1 MAQGS
6 TRTTTAQ
13 YKAGVLISLQ
23 GPEITQ
29 MYSLGMPVAKLRAKM
44 REEFEKHRFVNNL
57 QAVDVLIM
65 QSHMEYQV
73 RQKLCDN
80 GREEHGS

>member
-1 MAQGS
+1 
-6 TRTTTAQ
+6 
-13 YKAGVLISLQ
+13 
-23 GPEITQ
+23 
-29 MYSLGMPVAKLRAKM
+29 MYSLNMPVARIRAKM

-73 RQKLCDN
+73 RLF
-80 GREEHGS
+80 G